1 VSVLFIFEVL
11 SVLIVE
17 LGLVLVPELVPVDVE
32 FFEGLQ
38 LNIRAAVT
46 AVIKRDTFFIGR
58 LF

>member
-1 VSVLFIFEVL
+1 MFEVL
-11 SVLIVE
+11 SVLMVE
-17 LGLVLVPELVPVDVE
+17 LGLVFVPVPVDVE